1 MKMKR
6 FAALVMAGIL
16 ALSLL
21 AGCSGGSQN
30 KESNTIK
37 IALIGN
43 TTGDYAQYGIPVH
56 NSVKLY
62 VKQLN
67 ENGGINGKQVELV
80 EFDDKGD
87 GLESVN
93 AFNLAKEKGV
103 TAVIGAVLTG
113 PTLTLADATYEVNMP
128 QITAS
133 ATAPG
138 VTVMEDGTVRT
149 NVFRACFLDPFQGQ
163 KMAKYAAEKVGAKT
177 VAVLYESGSDY
188 SEGLKDAFVAE
199 AEALGMTVVATEAF
213 ASGDKD
219 FNAQMTK
226 IAGQNPDVVFM
237 PIYYGEAGLA
247 ITQGR
252 QAGMTAAVLGGDGFG
267 GIKDYAT
274 AADLEGT
281 VYCSGYAPGTP
292 GVAQFEADYEA
303 AYGEKVPNMF
313 APLAYDAAM
322 LMCTAIKAAE
332 DKGLT
337 AGTDEYKQA
346 VIDAMAA
353 SSGVQGVTG
362 AYTFDSNNNPV
373 KDVAIITVTGGEEV
387 FSEMF

>member
-6 FAALVMAGIL
+6 FAALVMAGIMSL
-16 ALSLL
+16 ALL

-30 KESNTIK
+30 KDTIK

-56 NSVKLY
+56 NAAKLY
-62 VKQLN
+62 IQQLN
-67 ENGGINGKQVELV
+67 EKGGINGKQVEVV

-133 ATAPG
+133 ATAPA
-138 VTVMEDGTVRT
+138 VTVMEDGTVRS

-163 KMAKYAAEKVGAKT
+163 KMAQYAVEKLGAKT
-177 VAVLYESGSDY
+177 AAVLYESGSDY

-226 IAGQNPDVVFM
+226 IASQNPDVVFM
-237 PIYYGEAGLA
+237 PVYYGEAGLA

-252 QAGMTAAVLGGDGFG
+252 QAGMTAVVLGGDGFG

-332 DKGLT
+332 NQGLT
-337 AGTDEYKQA
+337 PGTDEYKQA
-346 VIDAMAA
+346 IIDAMAA
-353 SSGVQGVTG
+353 SNGVQGVTG
-362 AYTFDSNNNPV
+362 SYTFDSSNNPV
-373 KDVAIITVTGGEEV
+373 KDVAIITVTGGNEV